1 MAETNNDFF
10 YFAEQTSPDPKDN
23 PIDIQVK
30 HGPGGDWWIEFDT
43 ILHLFEFMNRNTRQY
58 LGDNIMECLNLDKI
72 QSMLATD
79 DWFGEM
85 DHPYPAIK
93 GENLSEKRIRTI
105 ELSRRSHK
113 IRNPRRE
120 GNKLYGHIVTAGGEV
135 GKGFANEI
143 IRGMIPSFSCRCF
156 GVMRLINGKPTIVV
170 RMVVTYDWVLYP
182 GFEAAKMIGTPVAK
196 SGSVAFTEDADTGI
210 ATPSKDIAIP
220 FTELALD
227 IAAKDGGIS
236 AYMESFDCG
245 RDSIIG
251 VTDDMQR
258 AVIAPDKDHYIYAKM
273 DKNTVDMV
281 RDFYNSFH

>member
-120 GNKLYGHIVTAGGEV
+120 GNKLYCNRWWRSW
-135 GKGFANEI
+135 KGI
-143 IRGMIPSFSCRCF
+143 C
-156 GVMRLINGKPTIVV
+156 K
-170 RMVVTYDWVLYP
+170 
-182 GFEAAKMIGTPVAK
+182 
-196 SGSVAFTEDADTGI
+196 
-210 ATPSKDIAIP
+210 
-220 FTELALD
+220 
-227 IAAKDGGIS
+227 
-236 AYMESFDCG
+236 
-245 RDSIIG
+245 
-251 VTDDMQR
+251 
-258 AVIAPDKDHYIYAKM
+258 
-273 DKNTVDMV
+273 
-281 RDFYNSFH
+281 